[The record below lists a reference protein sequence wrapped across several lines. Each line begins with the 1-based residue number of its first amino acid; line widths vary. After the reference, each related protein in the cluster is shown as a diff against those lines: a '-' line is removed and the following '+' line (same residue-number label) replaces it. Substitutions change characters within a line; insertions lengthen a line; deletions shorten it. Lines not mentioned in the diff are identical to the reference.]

1 MMQRLNERAF
11 TIVELLI
18 VIVVIVILAAIT
30 IVSYVGV
37 QESAR
42 FSRAMS
48 DMKHINDAII
58 VYKAQNGSYPAG
70 NDTFQLASE
79 ALASETLPSLVPD
92 YLDSADILTAET
104 GFNYRYRAD
113 TTGTNYKLLRIAQG
127 GAALPSQEVTG
138 NELLTTGTVYPNNA
152 WGYWSPGAAT
162 W

>member
-1 MMQRLNERAF
+1 MQRLHERAF
-11 TIVELLI
+11 TIVELMI

-30 IVSYVGV
+30 IVSYTGV

-48 DMKHINDAII
+48 DMKHINDAIT

-70 NDTFQLASE
+70 NDNFRTADNLGLVLA
-79 ALASETLPSLVPD
+79 PG

-104 GFNYRYRAD
+104 GFHYYYRAD
-113 TTGTNYKLLRIAQG
+113 IAGTNYKLLRTIDG
-127 GAALPSQEVTG
+127 VGTLPPQELTD
-138 NELLTTGTVYPNNA
+138 NELVTTTGAYANSA